1 MKIACTEILRD
12 DCHKLPAAVRKAA
25 AKQIT
30 QLLIDCAHPSLKLE
44 GIRGRKG
51 LFSVRIDER
60 YRISLMFTG
69 EDTILLRRVLDHED
83 LYRKP

>member
-1 MKIACTEILRD
+1 MKIACTEVFRD
-12 DCHKLPAAVRKAA
+12 DYHRLPAAVRKAA

-30 QLLIDCAHPSLKLE
+30 QLLIDHTHPLLKLE

-60 YRISLMFTG
+60 YRISLMFTV
-69 EDTILLRRVLDHED
+69 EDTILLRRVLDHDD